1 MKQKMLA
8 KIVNIHSCPNCG
20 NNKFFVKEAVINEYL
35 INKDGELKDSREV
48 YNNTIGVC
56 LTCGNKYKMM
66 PTSYGFIPMTGLR
79 QLLFT
84 LPQEDKEITI
94 KENGEAL
101 NYNPMDIRGESNN
114 GNKIKL

>member
-1 MKQKMLA
+1 
-8 KIVNIHSCPNCG
+8 
-20 NNKFFVKEAVINEYL
+20 
-35 INKDGELKDSREV
+35 
-48 YNNTIGVC
+48 
-56 LTCGNKYKMM
+56 
-66 PTSYGFIPMTGLR
+66 MTGLR